1 MSRQTCLFIKKIV
14 WLRCLTLSLQV
25 SAMTQDNVDA
35 FSKVC
40 PSDKSSEDDVC
51 SLAENLITE
60 AENSKQLLSA
70 LHEVTSRGAEDIDA
84 KLKKLSQELSQFIS
98 ARLVNFFFYQMVY
111 SRLALLCFRHKKL
124 AKIDQ
129 SRDSNCPHLLSALFI
144 WFSRL

>member
-1 MSRQTCLFIKKIV
+1 
-14 WLRCLTLSLQV
+14 
-25 SAMTQDNVDA
+25 MTQDNVDA

-124 AKIDQ
+124 AKID
-129 SRDSNCPHLLSALFI
+129 H
-144 WFSRL
+144 